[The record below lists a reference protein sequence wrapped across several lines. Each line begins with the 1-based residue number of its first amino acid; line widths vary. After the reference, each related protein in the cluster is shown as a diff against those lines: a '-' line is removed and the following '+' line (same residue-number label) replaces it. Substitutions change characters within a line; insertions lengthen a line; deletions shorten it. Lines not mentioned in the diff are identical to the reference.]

1 MLQDR
6 REVGTG
12 RRLLLLP
19 RYSRDG
25 ASSRQRFFQFLP
37 DLERAGFA
45 CTVSPFFG
53 PHHVKW
59 RFGTERWRHVPNVAS
74 CYLRR
79 LRVLRAS
86 RRFDLVFVQMEFLP
100 WVPWVLE
107 RLGIPRHVPY
117 VCDYDDAWFY
127 RYDGHHNPMVRVAL
141 GRKIGRIVAAAR
153 GVTVGSEFLAS
164 FARRF
169 NDAVDWLP
177 TSIDLDLYPEVPPSR
192 PIDQPFTIGWIG
204 SPSTACYLASLLPTL
219 RAFCEQRRAKVV
231 IIGAGP
237 MGLQDPCFSQVP
249 WAEST
254 EVKELSRIDVGI
266 MPVPDLPFSR
276 GKCAFKLIQYMGC
289 WKPVIASPVGENT
302 RVVRHG
308 VNGFLA
314 ESDSEWT
321 QALERLF
328 ASPDLARA
336 MGREG
341 RMRVAA
347 SYSRRGAAA
356 RLVDVLEGA
365 LRH

>member
-1 MLQDR
+1 MLPNR

-19 RYSRDG
+19 RYSRDA

-37 DLERAGFA
+37 ELERAGFD

-53 PHHVKW
+53 PDYVGW
-59 RFGTERWRHVPNVAS
+59 RFGTKRWRQLPRVVGS
-74 CYLRR
+74 YMRR
-79 LRVLRAS
+79 LRILRAS
-86 RRFDLVFVQMEFLP
+86 QFDLVFVQTEFLP
-100 WVPWVLE
+100 WVPWLLE
-107 RLGIPRHVPY
+107 RLEIPRKVPY

-127 RYDGHHNPMVRVAL
+127 RYDSHDNPMVRVAL
-141 GRKIGRIVAAAR
+141 GRKIGRIIAAAR

-169 NDAVDWLP
+169 NYAVDLLP
-177 TSIDLDLYPEVPPSR
+177 TSIDLDMYPKLPPAR
-192 PIDQPFTIGWIG
+192 PNDQAFTIGWIG
-204 SPSTACYLASLLPTL
+204 SPSTTCYLASLLPTL
-219 RAFCEQRRAKVV
+219 RAFCEHRKAKVV
-231 IIGAGP
+231 IIGAGR

-249 WAEST
+249 WAERT
-254 EVKELSRIDVGI
+254 EVEELSRIDVGI

-314 ESDSEWT
+314 ESGSEWT

-328 ASPDLARA
+328 ASPDLASA

-347 SYSRRGAAA
+347 YYSRPVVAA
-356 RLVDVLEGA
+356 RLIGA
-365 LRH
+365 LERALYH